1 MLQSVGS
8 QNGTQFS
15 DWTTTAKGVSSY
27 QVWAQERLCSVW
39 SLVLCLVNLGVQR
52 HARWKVCGTGCLG
65 SWLQENPPLQL
76 AAGVPDSDWWVFIV
90 RKSCW
95 IAAFPWRGTLPRAVL
110 AKVHQ
115 DWVRMF
121 TVTLIVMAEP
131 KISLLLFI
139 KGLTSKI
146 SVCSYTV
153 VLGTIRN

>member
-1 MLQSVGS
+1 M
-8 QNGTQFS
+8 
-15 DWTTTAKGVSSY
+15 
-27 QVWAQERLCSVW
+27 
-39 SLVLCLVNLGVQR
+39 
-52 HARWKVCGTGCLG
+52 
-65 SWLQENPPLQL
+65 
-76 AAGVPDSDWWVFIV
+76 
-90 RKSCW
+90 
-95 IAAFPWRGTLPRAVL
+95 L

-131 KISLLLFI
+131 KISLPLFI